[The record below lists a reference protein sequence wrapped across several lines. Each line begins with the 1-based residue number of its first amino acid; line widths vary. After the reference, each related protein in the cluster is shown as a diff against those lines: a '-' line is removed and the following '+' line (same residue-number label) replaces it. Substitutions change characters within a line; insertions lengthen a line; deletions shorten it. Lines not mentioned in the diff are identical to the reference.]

1 MLYKDNILNAIEKSN
16 NTNDII
22 KILEN
27 DIWGDADYI
36 LDEYNKTLKNNNPNN
51 YENLKANKNEIAKIA
66 IFWNNLPLEFKVIIR
81 MLENTSL

>member
-51 YENLKANKNEIAKIA
+51 YENLKANKMKLQKLQFFGITCHL
-66 IFWNNLPLEFKVIIR
+66 NLRLLLEC
-81 MLENTSL
+81 